1 MNEHGRIE
9 EMMAARSLG
18 GLDPAD
24 TEELERARSS
34 HGSEC
39 AECRR
44 LETEYEEVAGKLAF
58 ALTPAE
64 LPEGFEDRVIEQAV
78 RPRRHG
84 FGGLGLR
91 QMAMVGA
98 AVVLLVAGAIG
109 GYVAAPRGNEGLT
122 AAVGFVSH
130 PDTKLVSLDGS
141 GSGNLS
147 VAFRPGEDLAY
158 VIASDLPSVPEGKV
172 YELWLMKAGV
182 PSPATVFPGGK
193 GPITKGFALDPSTAD
208 QLAVT
213 VEDAPGV
220 GQPTQSPR
228 YIASVNA

>member
-1 MNEHGRIE
+1 MNEHARIE
-9 EMMAARSLG
+9 EMMAARALG

-24 TEELERARSS
+24 TEELQRARSS
-34 HGSEC
+34 HGAAC

-44 LETEYEEVAGKLAF
+44 LEAEYEEVAGKLAF
-58 ALTPAE
+58 ALAPAE
-64 LPEGFEDRVIEQAV
+64 LPEGFEQRVVERAV
-78 RPRRHG
+78 RPRRLA

-91 QMAMVGA
+91 QVAMVSA

-130 PDTKLVSLDGS
+130 PDTKLVSLGGS
-141 GSGNLS
+141 GSGNVS
-147 VAFRPGEDLAY
+147 VAFRPGEKLAY

-172 YELWLMKAGV
+172 YEFWLMRAGV
-182 PSPATVFPGGK
+182 PSPATVFPGGE
-193 GPITKGFALDPSTAD
+193 GPIATSFALDPSTAD
-208 QLAVT
+208 QVAVT

-220 GQPTQSPR
+220 GQPTQPPK
-228 YIASVNA
+228 YIASVTA